1 LIEPV
6 YREGSG
12 KRCNAQ
18 RSIKG
23 IFPFIVDLII
33 LALYIAF
40 PQIALFLPQQMM
52 GK

>member
-1 LIEPV
+1 V
-6 YREGSG
+6 
-12 KRCNAQ
+12 
-18 RSIKG
+18 IKG
-23 IFPFIVDLII
+23 IVPFFVVDLIV